1 MTGLVAVLVGAAL
14 CFAGVASIHLAV
26 LLSGFGVCW
35 MLADLLGAS
44 TSAAL
49 LIGLVGAVVGWIIVS
64 LVFRAALFFVG
75 AVVGAVIGAK
85 LYSALDTDR
94 NVAIALIF
102 TVGFAFLS
110 GWLANRWRVRMLLFL
125 DRNRRRRHRVERP
138 RPRGALA
145 GLDAPA
151 HLGRRTGARH
161 RAVGRPG
168 RARLGDPAAGLGPST
183 RTRSRPQVNF
193 GKRKTSIA
201 WLPPPVMC

>member
-125 DRNRRRRHRVERP
+125 TAIGGAGIVLNGLGRAVHSLDWMRRPTSAAEQV
-138 RPRGALA
+138 LDIVLWA
-145 GLDAPA
+145 GLAV
-151 HLGRRTGARH
+151 LGWATQRQVSARALE
-161 RAVGRPG
+161 RD
-168 RARLGDPAAGLGPST
+168 RAR
-183 RTRSRPQVNF
+183 
-193 GKRKTSIA
+193 K
-201 WLPPPVMC
+201 

>member
-49 LIGLVGAVVGWIIVS
+49 LIGLIGAVVGWIVVS
-64 LVFRAALFFVG
+64 LVFRAAMFFVG
-75 AVVGAVIGAK
+75 AVAGAVIGAK

-125 DRNRRRRHRVERP
+125 TAIGGAGVVLNGLGRAVHSLDWMRRPTSAAEQV
-138 RPRGALA
+138 LDIVLWA
-145 GLDAPA
+145 GLAV
-151 HLGRRTGARH
+151 LGWATQRQVSARALE
-161 RAVGRPG
+161 RD
-168 RARLGDPAAGLGPST
+168 RAR
-183 RTRSRPQVNF
+183 
-193 GKRKTSIA
+193 K
-201 WLPPPVMC
+201 